1 MRVSWIPSAPVIGH
15 REAVELLIG
24 GGMALLFGLIFAI
37 GGANALIQECQF
49 LTDSTTGIAE
59 IVGKERAA
67 QNNFFVDCRLLL
79 SGPAKVVYEKRI
91 PVYSGLWQ
99 NLHKGQNLNVEYLR
113 TDPANMRLPGSIG
126 NLPDLFLHLLGGVF
140 LMIIGIVA
148 TIVGVRVL
156 GREAGS
162 RREHSDLSRPVRR
175 NQDDEGGRD

>member
-1 MRVSWIPSAPVIGH
+1 MRVSRIPSAPVIGY

-37 GGANALIQECQF
+37 GGANALIQEYQF
-49 LTDSTTGIAE
+49 LTNSTTGIAE
-59 IVGKERAA
+59 IVGKERSG

-79 SGPAKVVYEKRI
+79 SGPPKVVYEKRI

-99 NLHKGQNLNVEYLR
+99 NLHKGQTLNVEYLR
-113 TDPANMRLPGSIG
+113 TDPANLRLPGSIG

-140 LMIIGIVA
+140 LVIIGSVA

-156 GREAGS
+156 VREAGS
-162 RREHSDLSRPVRR
+162 RREVSELTRPVRR